1 MLGLGGIGM
10 GFLFLAVQDWFFHF
24 FGGCLFPSLR
34 TVSGTLWNTS
44 KRSVQLCVVICF
56 VIAMRCSLRADLGQ
70 RQSGNSSLF
79 AWGVSRRSATVE
91 LAISE
96 ILPTAL
102 SVPLDT
108 SLGAPRGARRKPVK
122 GGRTDRWPQITATAP
137 RRFLQRLMIV
147 TYRNVSRGDWR
158 RAKADR

>member
-1 MLGLGGIGM
+1 MAEDVDPRYSVAEFPAAYL

-96 ILPTAL
+96 ILPIT
-102 SVPLDT
+102 SVH
-108 SLGAPRGARRKPVK
+108 APRYFVGRSSCGAKE
-122 GGRTDRWPQITATAP
+122 T
-137 RRFLQRLMIV
+137 
-147 TYRNVSRGDWR
+147 
-158 RAKADR
+158 